1 MIDIDPSGILVRYN
15 VALEKAMT
23 PEDAAEE
30 LYPKDKLIY
39 PIAKA
44 IFEGEEDDVVEGLK
58 AAMKSG
64 KDPICPYRRC
74 THGRHGCCHKALR

>member
-15 VALEKAMT
+15 VKREKEMA

-39 PIAKA
+39 PIAKS

-58 AAMKSG
+58 KQLVQERTRSLLSM
-64 KDPICPYRRC
+64 
-74 THGRHGCCHKALR
+74 TH

>member
-1 MIDIDPSGILVRYN
+1 
-15 VALEKAMT
+15 MT

-44 IFEGEEDDVVEGLK
+44 IFEGEEDDVVEGLQK
-58 AAMKSG
+58 RQLIPERIRSLLSMM
-64 KDPICPYRRC
+64 
-74 THGRHGCCHKALR
+74 H